1 MADSLS
7 ASILLSPPR
16 LAIVA
21 MRLGHLILL
30 LCLCSVSAGAAEHGG
45 GGEDAD
51 PNGVKYLELF
61 PSLTT
66 NYQRDDGKVGFLSIG
81 VQLKIKG
88 TAKVDK
94 VKPHQPLLQDT
105 MLWLIRSQSKEQ
117 VQSLEARELMRHEA
131 LTQINVKLKEAT
143 KSKKDLVEDVLF
155 TKYVWQ

>member
-1 MADSLS
+1 
-7 ASILLSPPR
+7 
-16 LAIVA
+16 
-21 MRLGHLILL
+21 MRTPYVFLTV
-30 LCLCSVSAGAAEHGG
+30 LCLLMSSLTRAAEHGG

-51 PNGVKYLELF
+51 PNGVKYFELF
-61 PSLTT
+61 PSLTS

-88 TAKVDK
+88 NAKLEK

-105 MLWLIRSQSKEQ
+105 LLWLIRAQTSEQ
-117 VQSLEARELMRHEA
+117 VKSIEARETLRHDA
-131 LTQINVKLKEAT
+131 LTQINEKLKEAT